1 MGNRLYNYAGHIK
14 KAVSEIKTYL
24 KKTDLVLEVRD
35 ARIPYSSENL
45 PLRANLEQKKSI
57 LLFNKEDLAN
67 PYWNQK
73 WQTYYQKKNS
83 LFLSLKKKDS
93 IKKVFHLIQETTKKM
108 QLSYKKKFNQPPP
121 IRILVL
127 GLPNTGKSTLI
138 NQLIGKKKTHT
149 GSKPGITRHNQ
160 WVVLANKLE
169 ILDTPG
175 ILLPSIEN
183 KEEIYKLYA
192 THSLQENAELNV
204 FSLEYLFLNCEEF
217 REAILDFYSF
227 KKK

>member
-14 KAVSEIKTYL
+14 KAVSEIKTHL

-73 WQTYYQKKNS
+73 WQTHYQKKNS

-108 QLSYKKKFNQPPP
+108 QLSYKKKFNKPPP
-121 IRILVL
+121 INL
-127 GLPNTGKSTLI
+127 
-138 NQLIGKKKTHT
+138 
-149 GSKPGITRHNQ
+149 
-160 WVVLANKLE
+160 
-169 ILDTPG
+169 
-175 ILLPSIEN
+175 
-183 KEEIYKLYA
+183 
-192 THSLQENAELNV
+192 
-204 FSLEYLFLNCEEF
+204 
-217 REAILDFYSF
+217 
-227 KKK
+227 

>member
-73 WQTYYQKKNS
+73 WQTHYQKKKTS
-83 LFLSLKKKDS
+83 LFLSLKKKRFHKKS
-93 IKKVFHLIQETTKKM
+93 ISSNSRNHKK
-108 QLSYKKKFNQPPP
+108 NAA
-121 IRILVL
+121 VL
-127 GLPNTGKSTLI
+127 
-138 NQLIGKKKTHT
+138 
-149 GSKPGITRHNQ
+149 
-160 WVVLANKLE
+160 
-169 ILDTPG
+169 
-175 ILLPSIEN
+175 
-183 KEEIYKLYA
+183 
-192 THSLQENAELNV
+192 
-204 FSLEYLFLNCEEF
+204 
-217 REAILDFYSF
+217 
-227 KKK
+227 

>member
-45 PLRANLEQKKSI
+45 PLRANLKQKKSI

-73 WQTYYQKKNS
+73 WQTHYQKKNKLT
-83 LFLSLKKKDS
+83 LFLSLTNS

-108 QLSYKKKFNQPPP
+108 H
-121 IRILVL
+121 VL
-127 GLPNTGKSTLI
+127 
-138 NQLIGKKKTHT
+138 
-149 GSKPGITRHNQ
+149 
-160 WVVLANKLE
+160 
-169 ILDTPG
+169 
-175 ILLPSIEN
+175 
-183 KEEIYKLYA
+183 
-192 THSLQENAELNV
+192 
-204 FSLEYLFLNCEEF
+204 
-217 REAILDFYSF
+217 
-227 KKK
+227 

>member
-83 LFLSLKKKDS
+83 LFLSLKKK
-93 IKKVFHLIQETTKKM
+93 I
-108 QLSYKKKFNQPPP
+108 P
-121 IRILVL
+121 
-127 GLPNTGKSTLI
+127 
-138 NQLIGKKKTHT
+138 
-149 GSKPGITRHNQ
+149 
-160 WVVLANKLE
+160 
-169 ILDTPG
+169 
-175 ILLPSIEN
+175 
-183 KEEIYKLYA
+183 
-192 THSLQENAELNV
+192 
-204 FSLEYLFLNCEEF
+204 
-217 REAILDFYSF
+217 
-227 KKK
+227 